1 MEEAIWSSCRL
12 PQFPT
17 LDRDISTDVLI
28 VGGGLAGLLCAWELK
43 QSGIDCVLIEGDRI
57 CRGVTRNT
65 TAKITS
71 QHGMIYGKL
80 VREFGVETAGIY
92 YEANRQALKRYRA
105 MAKEYPCDFKT
116 IDNYIY
122 SKTDEDALVR
132 EMKALEQIGIAAD
145 LVELTELPFPTVG
158 AIRFREQAQFHPLK
172 FAAGIVGELEIY
184 EHTPARE
191 FGKGW
196 VRTDG
201 GVIKAAA
208 VIVATHFPIINKH
221 GGYFLKMYQQRSYV
235 LALKQ
240 AGKVEGIYLDAAE
253 NGLSLRMH
261 GDRLLL
267 GGGGHRT
274 GKKGGGWAYLESQS
288 RKYFPDA
295 EVVCR
300 WATQDCMTLDGMPY
314 IGRYSRGSENLYVAT
329 GFNKWGMTSSMV
341 SAMILSE
348 MVQGR
353 DHPWTRVFDPSRT
366 VLRPQLAVN
375 ALESIRN
382 LLTPTVPRCPHLGCA
397 LRWNRQERSWD
408 CPCHGSRFAENGE
421 LLDNPA
427 TGNMKERRSD

>member
-1 MEEAIWSSCRL
+1 MENSIWSSCRL
-12 PQFPT
+12 PEFPVV
-17 LDRDISTDVLI
+17 DHDISTDVLI

-80 VREFGVETAGIY
+80 IREFGVETAGIY
-92 YEANRQALKRYRA
+92 YEANRQALNRYRE
-105 MAKEYPCDFKT
+105 MAKGYPCDFET
-116 IDNYIY
+116 MDNYIY
-122 SKTDEDALVR
+122 STTSEKALVQ
-132 EMKALEQIGIAAD
+132 EMKALERIGIAAD

-172 FAAGIVGELEIY
+172 FAAGIAGEMEIY

-196 VRTDG
+196 ARTDG
-201 GVIKAAA
+201 GVIKADA

-235 LALKQ
+235 LALEN
-240 AGKVEGIYLDAAE
+240 AGKVDGMYLDGAE

-261 GDRLLL
+261 GETLLL

-274 GKKGGGWAYLESQS
+274 GKQGGGWTFLEDQA
-288 RKYFPDA
+288 RKYFPNSKI
-295 EVVCR
+295 VCR

-353 DHPWTRVFDPSRT
+353 NHPRAQVFDPSRT
-366 VLRPQLAVN
+366 VLRPQMAAN
-375 ALESIRN
+375 ILESTVN

-397 LRWNRQERSWD
+397 LKWNKQEHSWD
-408 CPCHGSRFAENGE
+408 CPCHGSRFTEEGI
-421 LLDNPA
+421 LRDNPA
-427 TGNMKERRSD
+427 TGNMKNSRSH